1 MCVCCGTFIFMAKCK
16 KKILGLEM
24 VLKKKAELKF
34 KAERDAVRKRSLYQ
48 ILAEH
53 FIDTPENRNNSLGFA
68 KIIYDYFMED
78 TCAAPLWVKSM
89 KKKYHAQNI
98 SLDSLSE
105 EPTEIL
111 DTANFIL
118 RVYADDPNDNGIT
131 VSDEDNLLE
140 YILEA
145 IHKDST
151 LINYNALADIVDSER
166 YDDFDCEKNVNTGKK
181 IFSYRRNRYKCQ
193 LEEDFYFDSMLAK
206 IDGMSPEYVY
216 HNQNGMYRLMGII
229 KPPYLSGKGLLKKA
243 TVLRQFYVKIAD
255 KVSEYHEKNL
265 VCENEKTF

>member
-1 MCVCCGTFIFMAKCK
+1 MAECK
-16 KKILGLEM
+16 KKALGLEM

-53 FIDTPENRNNSLGFA
+53 FTDTPENRVNSLGFA
-68 KIIYDYFMED
+68 KIIHDYFMMD
-78 TCAAPLWVKSM
+78 TYAAPLWVEHI
-89 KKKYHAQNI
+89 KKKYHAEDI
-98 SLDSLSE
+98 SLDSLLK

-111 DTANFIL
+111 ETVNFIL
-118 RVYADDPNDNGIT
+118 RVYADDPNDNGVT

-145 IHKDST
+145 IHEDST

-166 YDDFDCEKNVNTGKK
+166 YDDFDNEKNVNTGKK

-206 IDGMSPEYVY
+206 IDEMSPEYVY
-216 HNQNGMYRLMGII
+216 HNQNGMYRLMEMI

>member
-1 MCVCCGTFIFMAKCK
+1 MFMAEGK
-16 KKILGLEM
+16 KKALELEM
-24 VLKKKAELKF
+24 ALKKKAELKF
-34 KAERDAVRKRSLYQ
+34 KAERDAIRKRSLYQ

-53 FIDTPENRNNSLGFA
+53 FTNAPENRVNSLGFA

-78 TCAAPLWVKSM
+78 TYAAPLWVEHI
-89 KKKYHAQNI
+89 KKKYHAEDI
-98 SLDSLSE
+98 SLDSLSK

-111 DTANFIL
+111 ETANFIL

-131 VSDEDNLLE
+131 VPDEDNLLE

-166 YDDFDCEKNVNTGKK
+166 YDNFDYEKNVNTGKG
-181 IFSYRRNRYKCQ
+181 IFSYKRDGYKSR
-193 LEEDFYFDSMLAK
+193 LVKDFYTDSMLAK
-206 IDGMSPEYVY
+206 IDEMSPEYVY
-216 HNQNGMYRLMGII
+216 HNQNGMYRLMGMI
-229 KPPYLSGKGLLKKA
+229 KPSYSSGKGLLKKE
-243 TVLRQFYVKIAD
+243 TILRHFNAKIAD
-255 KVSEYHEKNL
+255 KVSKYHEKNL